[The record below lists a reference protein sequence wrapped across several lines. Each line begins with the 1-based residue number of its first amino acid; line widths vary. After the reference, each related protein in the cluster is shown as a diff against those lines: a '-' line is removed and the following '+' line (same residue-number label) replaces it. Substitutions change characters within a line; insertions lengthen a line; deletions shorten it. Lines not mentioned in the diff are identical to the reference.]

1 MSDIQYAEFGQR
13 LKRIGRHHRKLA
25 KGYVTTMNH
34 DGLVVARPRREST
47 GLPARGLF
55 LALVA
60 LLVFKSFMLAQL
72 GVEGYNTQMAV
83 LADGSTFE
91 RVSAYAMK
99 PDPVTQ
105 WLAVQFENIF

>member
-1 MSDIQYAEFGQR
+1 MSDAQYAEFGHR
-13 LKRIGRHHRKLA
+13 IKRIDRHHRKLA

-34 DGLVVARPRREST
+34 DGLVVARPRRASS
-47 GLPARGLF
+47 GLPMRGLF

-72 GVEGYNTQMAV
+72 GVEGYNAQMAL

-91 RVSAYAMK
+91 RVTAYAMM
-99 PDPVTQ
+99 PDPITQ
-105 WLAVQFENIF
+105 WLSVQIGNIF